1 MATLTVQ
8 DTDLDG
14 LLWTGASVYV
24 ACNVGGDQFTNDGKT
39 YIHVKNT
46 NAATRTVTINSQRN
60 CDQGFD
66 HDQAYVV
73 GATTGEVMAGPFPTS
88 RFNDA
93 SNFVLITYSAVTN
106 LTIAVFSL

>member
-1 MATLTVQ
+1 MATLIVN
-8 DTDLDG
+8 DADLDG
-14 LLWTGASVYV
+14 FLWTSGVYV

-39 YIHVKNT
+39 WIHVKNT
-46 NAATRTVTINSQRN
+46 NAATRTVTINSQRT

-73 GATTGEVMAGPFPTS
+73 GATTGEAVAGPFLRE

-93 SNFVLITYSAVTN
+93 GGFVLITYSAVTN